1 MAEDIATSMCIEIG
15 IAQDSLV
22 RANVE
27 LNKFATPERTHYGAL
42 LRKVAMIL
50 IDPINQTQKML
61 FESNHAQ
68 NRKMRSSKAG
78 KYRILFTVD
87 ESGQAQIIDVDRRDE
102 VVSTVAVMQARENN
116 QSSVQQEIF
125 LPDV

>member
-102 VVSTVAVMQARENN
+102 VYRKHCSGYAGKGK
-116 QSSVQQEIF
+116 
-125 LPDV
+125 